1 MDAAPVKKSQKV
13 NYDIVR
19 RVALTFPDVR
29 ESTSYGTLALK
40 AKGKLFVRL
49 KEDNETIVLRM
60 EFDQREAM
68 MAEDPETY
76 FITDHYREYPW
87 VPARMDRLK
96 SEALRD
102 LLQVAYRN
110 ALAGARSTK

>member
-1 MDAAPVKKSQKV
+1 VKKPRKV

-19 RVALTFPDVR
+19 RIALTLPDVK
-29 ESTSYGTLALK
+29 ESTSYGTAALK
-40 AKGKLFVRL
+40 VKGKLFVRL

-87 VPARMDRLK
+87 VLAKMDRLK
-96 SEALRD
+96 SESLRD

-110 ALAGARSTK
+110 ALAGTRSTK